1 MLKNIV
7 NITFLYFLL
16 LSMSGCSSSKDN
28 SSFVK
33 AMFQTNGASMVR
45 ENIST
50 LTKSLLQ
57 YSEKLNKRNP
67 NSYSKYYNQSIQND
81 INNNTNNTIL
91 PLLSEKTDAKYSDYL
106 NIAFEKEYVKDRN
119 DYLILG
125 IYKLLYLTYEIE
137 RKHKLTTMQYDLNK
151 LQKANEVMQI
161 VQYKIKTAKDTEG
174 NFLYLTWQRKWQV
187 DLLKK
192 INKKD
197 EAPEEMLKE
206 LLINQ
211 DDEKQLMNSSNMSF
225 QVITSNMIFTIQES
239 IVSLGCEATN
249 LSTSAIKS
257 VIFFI

>member
-1 MLKNIV
+1 
-7 NITFLYFLL
+7 
-16 LSMSGCSSSKDN
+16 MSGCSSSKE
-28 SSFVK
+28 SPSFVK
-33 AMFQTNGASMVR
+33 SMFQTNGASMVR

-57 YSEKLNKRNP
+57 YSSKLNKRNP
-67 NSYSKYYNQSIQND
+67 NNYSKYYNQSIQND
-81 INNNTNNTIL
+81 INNKTNNTIL
-91 PLLSEKTDAKYSDYL
+91 PLLSEKTNANYSDYL
-106 NIAFEKEYVKDRN
+106 NIAFEKEYIKDRN

-125 IYKLLYLTYEIE
+125 IYKLLYSTYEIE
-137 RKHKLTTMQYDLNK
+137 GKYKLTTMQYDLNK
-151 LQKANEVMQI
+151 LQKANEVMQV
-161 VQYKIKTAKDTEG
+161 VQYKIKTAKDAEG

-187 DLLKK
+187 NLLKK

-206 LLINQ
+206 LLINNE

-249 LSTSAIKS
+249 LSTGAIKS
-257 VIFFI
+257 VLFFI